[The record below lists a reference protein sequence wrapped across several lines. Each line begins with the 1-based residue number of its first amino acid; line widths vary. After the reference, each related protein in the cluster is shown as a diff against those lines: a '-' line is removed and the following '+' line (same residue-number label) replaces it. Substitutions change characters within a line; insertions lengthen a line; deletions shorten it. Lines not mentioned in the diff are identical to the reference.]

1 MKEVLFH
8 WSTTLNLF
16 FYRLIDGLG
25 NSFKNKADKNELNSN
40 NLCEKPLYKMPRLGR

>member
-16 FYRLIDGLG
+16 FYRLIEGLG
-25 NSFKNKADKNELNSN
+25 FSFKGKSDNNELNSN
-40 NLCEKPLYKMPRLGR
+40 NLSEKPLYKMPRLGR